1 MKISGS
7 QISTSVAAVYSL
19 AFCLHLASAHPY
31 HQSYNKD
38 SRAKCSQSPTDV
50 ASQIACG
57 DAVRVESCVN
67 AHWTGADEAEHKLA
81 GCLVHAAG
89 CIREEADVAAARAS
103 RRCEQGASKDD
114 DEEENEESGLGWSDD
129 DVEQEEVIIE
139 LREVHVEHL
148 HKRDDDTSTSS
159 TEEAAT
165 TSTSDATST
174 TATSSSSESTTT
186 ASSTADSTTTSS
198 SATSTASSAST
209 ASATSS
215 STTSSTSS
223 SSTSTST
230 SASSSA
236 SSADAFGAWSYV
248 IATVMGVYV
257 AVCMG
262 CICWRCCAERNQ
274 RKKAAK
280 LADEKEALAL
290 MKS

>member
-38 SRAKCSQSPTDV
+38 SRACSQSPADV

-57 DAVRVESCVN
+57 DAVRVESCIN

-89 CIREEADVAAARAS
+89 CTREEAHVAAARAS
-103 RRCEQGASKDD
+103 RRCEQGASQDDD
-114 DEEENEESGLGWSDD
+114 DEGDEKPGSSWSDD
-129 DVEQEEVIIE
+129 DVEQEEVVIE
-139 LREVHVEHL
+139 LREVHL

-159 TEEAAT
+159 TEAAT
-165 TSTSDATST
+165 TSNSDATST
-174 TATSSSSESTTT
+174 AATSSSSESITT
-186 ASSTADSTTTSS
+186 ASSTTESTTSL
-198 SATSTASSAST
+198 SATSTASSSSST

-215 STTSSTSS
+215 STASSTSS

-230 SASSSA
+230 SASSA

-248 IATVMGVYV
+248 IATIMGVYV

>member
-38 SRAKCSQSPTDV
+38 SRACSQSPADV

-57 DAVRVESCVN
+57 DAVRVESCIN

-89 CIREEADVAAARAS
+89 CTREEAHVAAARAS
-103 RRCEQGASKDD
+103 RRCEQGASQDDD
-114 DEEENEESGLGWSDD
+114 DEGDEKPGSSWSDD
-129 DVEQEEVIIE
+129 DVEQEEVVIE

-174 TATSSSSESTTT
+174 TATSSSSEPTTT
-186 ASSTADSTTTSS
+186 ASSTTESTTSS
-198 SATSTASSAST
+198 SATSTASSSSST

-215 STTSSTSS
+215 GTASSTSS

-230 SASSSA
+230 GASSSA